1 MKLLYHL
8 FFLLFYITA
17 TGQQGAERISG
28 AFPTDSIHLDHSK
41 VLQTSF
47 HLQNNTSHEVRIRVN
62 FKSLNSTL
70 QLSGPITRTVEL
82 AAGNQMYLPVSA
94 IYHGNA
100 SHPIAIVATIEA
112 GTTIQEKQLVVLP
125 AQMRHVIMT
134 IPRRNIPFTA
144 NDSLILFQVRISN
157 SGTTDEDL
165 HCIVRWPEKF
175 QKNRSQRL
183 QFHLKAATDT
193 VLYLTYPITTRM
205 RKLAPVSAV
214 VSLYYN
220 NDDYIRSEQVILA
233 SVRNQHRYQA
243 LDQLHP
249 GGTIGL
255 STQYMS
261 YNKELTYRMHINQQ
275 VALSD
280 SATLSLDA
288 HSEYWGRTGDFYLRN
303 STLTYADPKVGIRV
317 GSLYQSGELSTY
329 GRGVGGSYAFNDSL
343 KIQAGWLDKS
353 FSLTDPLNTSRG
365 SSFWLHLSE
374 NKAQTIA
381 STFYFDTDRLS
392 GANKYILYHTHTVA
406 NKKNLNVNYSQG
418 LSMLSAPGTDAQP
431 GILASLNSYYT
442 VGKFSWSGTH
452 QVGSPHYAG
461 MRRGMMLFQQKLTYR
476 IQNHLLD
483 LSYNYYRHR
492 PKSVNALEFFGIT
505 TQNQQLFLSYRI
517 QAPRATYH
525 LGGYYQFDSQDF
537 ISFKRTQQME
547 AARFQAQAHYRFF
560 DDRVTLGAVTA
571 AGRLLDRAGTEPFTF
586 RSELLLQYGGV
597 RLSAHYQY
605 NYHNIYE
612 TLLSNPDQKVYEGVG
627 LNVSGNHSLFG
638 KRMKLNWGIN
648 YTETPSYSGMQ
659 WNSRINWE
667 LPGGWEAFA
676 GYYNNKSMLY
686 FTNQSYQLEVGMVK
700 KLSPLKLHEKNHRI
714 IVQLFYNEGAGE
726 LVPAGNRRLSIN
738 GYEFISDLEGFVHF
752 TKVPTGECTFRVA
765 NDESWMAP
773 EEKLYITSDTR
784 HSMVLNKTTAIQGI
798 IHWEAAAE
806 AYDVDRATTLFVIKA
821 VNAVGKEYRTYTNS
835 EGRYALFVPEDQYL
849 LSITPQKTTDYME
862 IKEPTRHI
870 RTSKEPVA
878 ADFNVLI
885 KSRTV
890 ETKKFNS
897 VKF

>member
-1 MKLLYHL
+1 MKLLYQL
-8 FFLLFYITA
+8 FFLLIYITA
-17 TGQQGAERISG
+17 TGQQGTEGISG
-28 AFPTDSIHLDHSK
+28 TFPMDSIHLDHTK

-47 HLQNNTSHEVRIRVN
+47 HLQNNNAHEVEVRVN
-62 FKSLNSTL
+62 FSSSSPSL
-70 QLSGPITRTVEL
+70 QLSGPINRTVVL
-82 AAGNQMYLPVSA
+82 SAGEQMYLPVSA

-100 SHPIAIVATIEA
+100 AYPIEILATIET
-112 GTTIQEKQLVVLP
+112 GTIIQQKQLVVLP
-125 AQMRHVIMT
+125 AQMRHVVMT

-165 HCIVRWPEKF
+165 HFMVRWPEKF
-175 QKNRSQRL
+175 QKKRSERL

-205 RKLAPVSAV
+205 RKLAPVSAA
-214 VSLYYN
+214 VSLYYD

-243 LDQLHP
+243 VDQLHT
-249 GGTIGL
+249 GGRIGL

-288 HSEYWGRTGDFYLRN
+288 HSEYWGRTGDFHLRN

-329 GRGVGGSYAFNDSL
+329 GRGVSGSYAFNDSL
-343 KIQAGWLDKS
+343 KIQAGWLDKT

-392 GANKYILYHTHTVA
+392 GTNKYILYHTHTVA
-406 NKKNLNVNYSQG
+406 HKKNLNVNYSQG
-418 LSMLSAPGTDAQP
+418 LSMLSAPGDDAQP

-442 VGKFSWSGTH
+442 VGKFSWTGTH
-452 QVGSPHYAG
+452 QVGSPRYAG

-492 PKSVNALEFFGIT
+492 PKSVNASEFFGIT
-505 TQNQQLFLSYRI
+505 TQNQQLSLSYRV

-525 LGGYYQFDSQDF
+525 FGGYYHLDSQDF
-537 ISFKRTQQME
+537 ITFKHTQQME
-547 AARFQAQAHYRFF
+547 AARLQAQAQYRLFG
-560 DDRVTLGAVTA
+560 DRVTLGAVTA
-571 AGRLLDRAGTEPFTF
+571 AGRLLDRTGTEPFTF
-586 RSELLLQYGGV
+586 RSELLLQYGNV

-612 TLLSNPDQKVYEGVG
+612 TLLSNPEQKVYEGVG
-627 LNVSGNHSLFG
+627 LNVSGNHSLFE
-638 KRMKLNWGIN
+638 KRMKMNWGIN

-659 WNSRINWE
+659 WNSRITWE
-667 LPGGWEAFA
+667 LPSGWEAFA
-676 GYYNNKSMLY
+676 GYYNNKSMSY
-686 FTNQSYQLEVGMVK
+686 FTNQNYQVEVGMVK
-700 KLSPLKLHEKNHRI
+700 KLSPLKLHEKNHQI
-714 IVQLFYNEGAGE
+714 TVQLFYNEGAGE

-738 GYEFISDLEGFVHF
+738 GYAFISDLEGFVHF
-752 TKVPTGECTFRVA
+752 TKVPTGEYTFRVA
-765 NDESWMAP
+765 NDESWMAQ

-784 HSMVLNKTTAIQGI
+784 HSIVLNKTTVIQGI
-798 IHWEAAAE
+798 IHWEAAEE

-849 LSITPQKTTDYME
+849 LSITPQKTTDYIE
-862 IKEPTRHI
+862 IKEATRHI
-870 RTSKEPVA
+870 RTAKEPTE
-878 ADFNVLI
+878 ADFDVLI